1 MLKFFSEITGWGNDA
16 LFFLEDP
23 DANFIILFNESAPP
37 DLADISVLHT
47 ETKLLMPPEKDDI
60 LIIANKAFT
69 ITAVGEEAIHTLR
82 DLGHC
87 TICFKGEAE
96 PDRPGCI
103 MAAGDV
109 PLKQSDIRVGATI
122 EVH

>member
-16 LFFLEDP
+16 LFFLEVP

-37 DLADISVLHT
+37 ELADISVLHT

-69 ITAVGEEAIHTLR
+69 ITAVGEEAIHTCVTSVIAQFVLR
-82 DLGHC
+82 G
-87 TICFKGEAE
+87 
-96 PDRPGCI
+96 
-103 MAAGDV
+103 
-109 PLKQSDIRVGATI
+109 KQNRLVLAVLWQP
-122 EVH
+122 EMFH

>member
-37 DLADISVLHT
+37 ELADLSVLHT
-47 ETKLLMPPEKDDI
+47 ETKLLLPPEKGDV
-60 LIIANKAFT
+60 LIIADKAFT
-69 ITAVGEEAIHTLR
+69 ITAVGDEAIHTLR

-87 TICFKGEAE
+87 TICFKGAPE

-103 MAAGDV
+103 MVAGDE
-109 PLKQSDIRVGATI
+109 PLKETDIQVGATI
-122 EVH
+122 EIH